1 MNAMVFVKFLHIMA
15 ISVWSAVLVSLPG
28 LYVQRAHIVKDNDLY
43 RLQKIVRF
51 SYVRVLSPAAFVAIA
66 TGTGLIFLQNP
77 FSAWFSMKLA
87 LVGIMVVIHVM
98 TGLVIIRLFKDGEVY
113 PVWRFVSVTI
123 ASGAV
128 VGAIFFL
135 VLARPEAPFALPSGW
150 AEPGALKRI
159 VSQIS
164 PWEIP

>member
-1 MNAMVFVKFLHIMA
+1 MVFVKFLHIMA
-15 ISVWSAVLVSLPG
+15 ISVWAAGLVSLPG
-28 LYVQRAHIVKDNDLY
+28 LYVQRAKIDRDHDLY

-51 SYVRVLSPAAFVAIA
+51 SYVRVLSPAAFLAIA

-87 LVGIMVVIHVM
+87 FVGIMVVIHVM
-98 TGLVIIRLFKDGEVY
+98 TGLVIIRLFDDGEVY
-113 PVWRFVSVTI
+113 PVWRFISVTVV
-123 ASGAV
+123 SGCV

-159 VSQIS
+159 ISEIS

>member
-1 MNAMVFVKFLHIMA
+1 MVFVKFLHIMA
-15 ISVWSAVLVSLPG
+15 ISVWAAGLVSLPG
-28 LYVQRAHIVKDNDLY
+28 LYVQRAKIDRDQDLY
-43 RLQKIVRF
+43 RLQRIVRF
-51 SYVRVLSPAAFVAIA
+51 SYVRVLSPAAFIAIA

-87 LVGIMVVIHVM
+87 LVGVMVVIHVM
-98 TGLVIIRLFKDGEVY
+98 TGLVIIRLFNKGEVY

-123 ASGAV
+123 ASGIV
-128 VGAIFFL
+128 VCGILFL
-135 VLARPEAPFALPSGW
+135 VLARPEAPFSLSSGW

-159 VSQIS
+159 VSDIS

>member
-15 ISVWSAVLVSLPG
+15 ISVWAAGLVSLPG

-51 SYVRVLSPAAFVAIA
+51 CYVRVLSPAAFVAIA

-123 ASGAV
+123 ASGVV
-128 VGAIFFL
+128 VGGIFFL

-150 AEPGALKRI
+150 VEPGALKLI

>member
-1 MNAMVFVKFLHIMA
+1 MVFVKFLHIMA
-15 ISVWSAVLVSLPG
+15 ISVWAAGLVSLPG
-28 LYVQRAHIVKDNDLY
+28 LYVQRAKIDRDHDLY

-51 SYVRVLSPAAFVAIA
+51 SYVRVLSPAAFIAIA

-87 LVGIMVVIHVM
+87 LVGVMVVIHVM
-98 TGLVIIRLFKDGEVY
+98 TGLVIIRLFNKGEVY

-123 ASGAV
+123 ASGIV
-128 VGAIFFL
+128 VCGILFL
-135 VLARPEAPFALPSGW
+135 VLARPEAPFSLPSGW
-150 AEPGALKRI
+150 SDPGALKRI
-159 VSQIS
+159 VSDIS

>member
-1 MNAMVFVKFLHIMA
+1 MVFIKFLHIMA
-15 ISVWSAVLVSLPG
+15 ISVWAAGLVSLPG
-28 LYVQRAHIVKDNDLY
+28 LYVQRAKIDRDHDLY

-51 SYVRVLSPAAFVAIA
+51 SYVGVLSPAAFIAIA

-77 FSAWFSMKLA
+77 FSAWFSMKLVF
-87 LVGIMVVIHVM
+87 VGAMVVIHVM
-98 TGLVIIRLFKDGEVY
+98 TGLVIIRLFDKGEVY
-113 PVWRFVSVTI
+113 PVWRFVFVTI
-123 ASGAV
+123 VSGCV
-128 VGAIFFL
+128 VGAILFL

-159 VSQIS
+159 ISEIS

>member
-1 MNAMVFVKFLHIMA
+1 MVFVKFLHIMA

-123 ASGAV
+123 ASSAV

>member
-1 MNAMVFVKFLHIMA
+1 MVFVKFLHIMA
-15 ISVWSAVLVSLPG
+15 ISVWAAGLVSLPG
-28 LYVQRAHIVKDNDLY
+28 LYVQRAHIVRDNDLF

-51 SYVRVLSPAAFVAIA
+51 SYVRVISPAAFIAIA

-87 LVGIMVVIHVM
+87 FVGIMVVIHVM
-98 TGLVIIRLFKDGEVY
+98 TGLVIIRLFNDGEVY

-123 ASGAV
+123 VSGFV

-150 AEPGALKRI
+150 AEPGALKQLI
-159 VSQIS
+159 SHIS